1 MTLEQLKLSLEP
13 LMVEYDL
20 LKTELDR
27 LNTLYS
33 EVTSEKNDSK
43 STTRGSTVFI
53 SQQNQ
58 VLNSISTSRVSVISK
73 MSDIRRNIEELK
85 IKEFNANK
93 SITDENGGDSAL
105 VKEMIANIFS
115 MKDDEISKLVSQQE
129 SAEEDTAD
137 VTENLAAAEAL
148 IDGFSTGADSE
159 TETLEEQF
167 TTLQKVCDKEMLEVA
182 YDIANEKFV
191 VLSTAPTDSGTIVSD
206 EYLEAHA
213 KDLVDILA
221 NLEVTEIDEK
231 LEQAVTPVR
240 SFPLVEL
247 AED

>member
-1 MTLEQLKLSLEP
+1 MALEQLKLSLEP

-27 LNTLYS
+27 LNALYN

-93 SITDENGGDSAL
+93 SLTDENGADSAL

-129 SAEEDTAD
+129 SANEDED

-148 IDGFSTGADSE
+148 IDGFSTNDDSD

-167 TTLQKVCDKEMLEVA
+167 TTIQKVCDKEMLEVA
-182 YDIANEKFV
+182 YDIASKQFV

-206 EYLEAHA
+206 DYLEAHA

-247 AED
+247 TEE

>member
-1 MTLEQLKLSLEP
+1 
-13 LMVEYDL
+13 
-20 LKTELDR
+20 
-27 LNTLYS
+27 
-33 EVTSEKNDSK
+33 
-43 STTRGSTVFI
+43 
-53 SQQNQ
+53 
-58 VLNSISTSRVSVISK
+58 

-115 MKDDEISKLVSQQE
+115 MKDDEISKLVSLQE
-129 SAEEDTAD
+129 SSDEDTAD

-148 IDGFSTGADSE
+148 IDGFSTGDDSE

-167 TTLQKVCDKEMLEVA
+167 TTIQKICDKEMLEVA
-182 YDIANEKFV
+182 YDIASEKFV

-206 EYLEAHA
+206 DYLEAHA

-247 AED
+247 TEG

>member
-1 MTLEQLKLSLEP
+1 MALEQLKLSLEP

-27 LNTLYS
+27 LNALYN

-43 STTRGSTVFI
+43 STARGSTVFI

-93 SITDENGGDSAL
+93 SLTDENGADSAL

-129 SAEEDTAD
+129 STNEGED

-148 IDGFSTGADSE
+148 IDGFSTNDDSD

-167 TTLQKVCDKEMLEVA
+167 TTIQKVCDKEMLEVA
-182 YDIANEKFV
+182 YDIASKQFV

-206 EYLEAHA
+206 DYLEAHA

-247 AED
+247 TEE

>member
-1 MTLEQLKLSLEP
+1 MALEQLKLSLEP

-27 LNTLYS
+27 LNALYN

-43 STTRGSTVFI
+43 STARGSTVFI

-93 SITDENGGDSAL
+93 SLTDENGADSAL

-129 SAEEDTAD
+129 STNEVED

-148 IDGFSTGADSE
+148 IDGFSTNDDSD

-167 TTLQKVCDKEMLEVA
+167 TTIQKVCDKEMLEVA
-182 YDIANEKFV
+182 YDIASKQFV

-206 EYLEAHA
+206 DYLEAHA

-247 AED
+247 TED

>member
-1 MTLEQLKLSLEP
+1 MALEQLKLSLEP

-27 LNTLYS
+27 LNALYN

-43 STTRGSTVFI
+43 STARGSTVFI

-93 SITDENGGDSAL
+93 SLTDENGADSAL

-129 SAEEDTAD
+129 STNEGED

-148 IDGFSTGADSE
+148 SDGFSANNDSD

-167 TTLQKVCDKEMLEVA
+167 TTIQKVCDKEMLEVA
-182 YDIANEKFV
+182 YDIASKQFV

-206 EYLEAHA
+206 DYLEAHA

-247 AED
+247 TED